1 MAKRQNRLA
10 PIQHEIRQLIAL
22 KSLEPNATPPKAR
35 LLSERLI
42 DVAVAALME
51 VAALENGEP
60 VQAGRLNNLL
70 QLTERAM
77 GLAQGEG
84 DETW

>member
-22 KSLEPNATPPKAR
+22 KSLEPNATPADAR

-42 DVAVAALME
+42 DVAVAALIE
-51 VAALENGEP
+51 VEALENGEP
-60 VQAGRLNNLL
+60 VAVGRLSSLL

-84 DETW
+84 KE

>member
-22 KSLEPNATPPKAR
+22 KSLEPNATPADAR

-42 DVAVAALME
+42 DVAVAAQI
-51 VAALENGEP
+51 AKRFGQNP
-60 VQAGRLNNLL
+60 WKKQSRPFI
-70 QLTERAM
+70 Q
-77 GLAQGEG
+77 
-84 DETW
+84 D

>member
-10 PIQHEIRQLIAL
+10 PIQHEIRQIIGL
-22 KSLEPNATPPKAR
+22 KSLEPNATPPEAR

-51 VAALENGEP
+51 VAALENGDE
-60 VQAGRLNNLL
+60 VRAGRLNNLL

-84 DETW
+84 DGG